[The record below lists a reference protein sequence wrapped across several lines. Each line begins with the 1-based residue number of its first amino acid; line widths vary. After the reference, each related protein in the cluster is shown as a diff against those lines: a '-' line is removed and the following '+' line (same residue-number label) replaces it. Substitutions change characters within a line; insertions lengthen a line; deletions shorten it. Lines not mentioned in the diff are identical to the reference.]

1 MRTNTCLSYA
11 SAIPSYSVLIW
22 CRGFYVQNILLTWI
36 SWHNCFVCGK
46 TTNDL
51 FCNPQAWMLIS
62 ANIIYLQSKTLQ
74 SVSVNKTIVLLFIN
88 MQTNKELMTWS
99 SWLNICVR
107 LHGRLS
113 TLAWVTNCLWASKV
127 PQFRGFGGQRLAHL
141 PFTSE
146 AAGSN
151 LTKYILNATR
161 TQSSCEKSKVNAL
174 PKVVGFPRVL
184 RFPPT
189 GKVDRVG

>member
-1 MRTNTCLSYA
+1 LGGKLGSSLGA
-11 SAIPSYSVLIW
+11 SVAKW
-22 CRGFYVQNILLTWI
+22 
-36 SWHNCFVCGK
+36 
-46 TTNDL
+46 
-51 FCNPQAWMLIS
+51 
-62 ANIIYLQSKTLQ
+62 
-74 SVSVNKTIVLLFIN
+74 
-88 MQTNKELMTWS
+88 
-99 SWLNICVR
+99 
-107 LHGRLS
+107 
-113 TLAWVTNCLWASKV
+113 
-127 PQFRGFGGQRLAHL
+127 LAHL

-151 LTKYILNATR
+151 LTKYFLNATR